1 MKTMKR
7 LIAKK
12 SVKGNVN
19 IVFQREE
26 NAYGNVTSVDARM
39 NAQTNSARRHAKDRL
54 SIYAKI
60 LTNTEICVQHRVDCV
75 GKVLKFFIF

>member
-12 SVKGNVN
+12 SVKGNVS

-26 NAYGNVTSVDARM
+26 NAYGNVISVDARM
-39 NAQTNSARRHAKDRL
+39 IAQTNSAPRHAKDRL
-54 SIYAKI
+54 SLYAKI
-60 LTNTEICVQHRVDCV
+60 LPHTEICVQHRVDCV
-75 GKVLKFFIF
+75 GKVHKFFIF